1 MTPRP
6 GLTGSLHVTQ
16 GAHPP
21 SSSTRTPPPGCASS
35 LTAAAWNHRTR
46 TWHRRGGKHWPHWL
60 RTPAEP
66 ERVDALIRLAGALFL
81 LLPGMALVAA
91 TFRQALGTAAAIV
104 LFVTLHAGLH
114 MLAVWREAAW
124 RPIPSM
130 LRALHA
136 HAAGMML
143 AVTLPG
149 IVLGATGPRPLS
161 TSAWLLAGAI
171 CQLCSLRRV
180 SQRLRHVLLALGSVL
195 QFIAVALLALGT
207 VHG

>member
-1 MTPRP
+1 MMPRP

-21 SSSTRTPPPGCASS
+21 SSSTRTPPPGSTSS

-46 TWHRRGGKHWPHWL
+46 TWRRRGGKHWPHWL
-60 RTPAEP
+60 QIPAEP

-91 TFRQALGTAAAIV
+91 TFRQALGTAAV
-104 LFVTLHAGLH
+104 VVQFVTVHAGLH
-114 MLAVWREAAW
+114 MLAVWREAAS
-124 RPIPSM
+124 RPIPSIPRV
-130 LRALHA
+130 LDVR
-136 HAAGMML
+136 AAGIML
-143 AVTLPG
+143 AVTLPVF
-149 IVLGATGPRPLS
+149 VLGAIGPRPLS
-161 TSAWLLAGAI
+161 TSAWLLAGAM
-171 CQLCSLRRV
+171 CQLCSLLRV
-180 SQRLRHVLLALGSVL
+180 SQRLRHVLLAIGSVL